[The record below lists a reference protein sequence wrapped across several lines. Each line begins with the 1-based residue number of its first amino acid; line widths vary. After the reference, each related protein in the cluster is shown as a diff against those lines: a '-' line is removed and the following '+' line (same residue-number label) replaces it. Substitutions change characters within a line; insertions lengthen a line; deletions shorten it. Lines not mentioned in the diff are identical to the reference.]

1 MKIAKSGQKVA
12 VIDPRK
18 QVGGNCTHVGTI
30 PSKALRQSVFNIIG
44 NRRDPILNQGIDYH
58 QIPLN
63 KVLTKAREVVR
74 NQVETPHPFLWAQSN
89 WLNQWLGK
97 F

>member
-1 MKIAKSGQKVA
+1 SHAYDYDAIVIGAGPEGEAAAMKIAKSGQKVA

-63 KVLTKAREVVR
+63 
-74 NQVETPHPFLWAQSN
+74 
-89 WLNQWLGK
+89 
-97 F
+97 